1 MPDYEY
7 GNARLRVMK
16 SRLLPR
22 GTLNNLAETGSLQG
36 LIAALTKTAYQ
47 KSIESALTRFTGMNC
62 IDEALHNDLVATIGA
77 ISNFYHEETRKLI
90 GLALRSYDIENLK
103 TILRGLARN
112 IPFGEI
118 VSLLLPIGELKIN
131 TLRELARLNNAREA
145 IDLIAS
151 QSLPFASPLLK
162 LRAERPGAETFE
174 MELALDQWHFDGG
187 QQTLRSQA
195 GEDALLKLAFA
206 LDADLANVM
215 TALRFAHAP
224 REREVLR
231 ERLRTE
237 DPRAFFIKGGRIPFE
252 ALATAARQDAV
263 SPAVEALARTN
274 FGPAVRAGFELYS
287 RSNRLSDIE
296 KKLRQFRLMQ
306 LAQMIDKDPLGIGVP
321 LGYVALKVSEI
332 GNIRWIAHGLN
343 LELKPEM
350 IQAELETLS

>member
-16 SRLLPR
+16 SRLLSR
-22 GTLNNLAETGSLQG
+22 RTLNELAETGSLQG

-47 KSIESALTRFTGMNC
+47 KSIEAALTRFTGMNC
-62 IDEALHNDLVATIGA
+62 IDEALHTDLIATIGA
-77 ISNFYHEETRKLI
+77 IGNFYHEETRKLI
-90 GLALRSYDIENLK
+90 ALLLRSYDIENLK
-103 TILRGLARN
+103 TILRGLSRN
-112 IPFGEI
+112 VPSGEI
-118 VSLLLPIGELKIN
+118 IPLLLPIGDLKIN
-131 TLRELARLNNAREA
+131 TLRELARLNNTREA

-195 GEDALLKLAFA
+195 GEDGLLNLAFA
-206 LDADLANVM
+206 LDADLANVL

-231 ERLRTE
+231 ERMRTE
-237 DPRAFFIKGGRIPFE
+237 EPLSFFIKAGRIPFE
-252 ALATAARQDAV
+252 TLSSAARYDSV
-263 SPAVEALARTN
+263 SPAVEALAGTK
-274 FGPAVRAGFELYS
+274 FGPALRAGFEIYS

-296 KKLRQFRLMQ
+296 KKLKQFRLMQ

-321 LGYVALKVSEI
+321 LGYVALKVSEV
-332 GNIRWIAHGLN
+332 GNIRWIAHGLD
-343 LELKPEM
+343 LELTPDA
-350 IQAELETLS
+350 IQAELETIP